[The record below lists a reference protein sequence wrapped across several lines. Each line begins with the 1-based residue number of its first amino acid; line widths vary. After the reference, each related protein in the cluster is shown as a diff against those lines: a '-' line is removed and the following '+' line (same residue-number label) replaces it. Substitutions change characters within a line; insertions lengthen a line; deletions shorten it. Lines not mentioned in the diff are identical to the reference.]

1 MDTTSITPFHVLDED
16 DQLFIAET
24 LHVASSML
32 LLSFARYDCPQRDV
46 IIRNFVARSAM
57 TLKGILALWGISDF
71 QGAWMLHRCLLDRMF
86 HLHSIGENNEF
97 AEFDDWSFYQ
107 QYNAQNRVKSDPEFK
122 NQAVGWEYNL
132 SEAQK
137 MRAAE
142 LSKNKPSWR
151 RPRAEAVAKQ
161 MDMEFLYRYGY
172 DYASTHIHPMAN
184 DGQED
189 FFTIT
194 NLPPNQKFPSNI
206 KVLHNSSLATTMI
219 FQDAIN
225 FSSFKW
231 KKITWTYLEDV
242 RRALDIGDSSFV
254 NSFKRLEE
262 AFLDEGLC
270 IPDSPDK
277 NINKQLHSKI

>member
-1 MDTTSITPFHVLDED
+1 MDTTSTSSFHVLEED
-16 DQLFIAET
+16 DQLFAAET
-24 LHVASSML
+24 LYATSRML
-32 LLSFARYDCPQRDV
+32 LLSLAKYECSQQDV

-57 TLKGILALWGISDF
+57 SLKSILELWKISDF

-97 AEFDDWSFYQ
+97 VEFDDWSFYQ
-107 QYNAQNRVKSDPEFK
+107 QYNAQNKVKSDPEFK

-137 MRAAE
+137 IRAAE

-151 RPRAEAVAKQ
+151 RPKAEAVAKS
-161 MDMEFLYRYGY
+161 MGMEFLYKYGY

-189 FFTIT
+189 FFSIT
-194 NLPPNQKFPSNI
+194 RLPLNQKFPSNI
-206 KVLHNSSLATTMI
+206 KVLHNSSLAATMI

-231 KKITWTYLEDV
+231 KKITWTYLEET
-242 RRALDIGDSSFV
+242 RRALHTGDASFV
-254 NSFKRLEE
+254 NSFQRLEL
-262 AFLDEGLC
+262 AFLDGGLC
-270 IPDSPDK
+270 VPYTPDQ
-277 NINKQLHSKI
+277 NINTP